1 MPTSIYDINRKH
13 TINNQYFEN
22 ITTQDQAY
30 WLGFIWA
37 DGSISQTAK
46 RCSGKNRLTL
56 AQKADEK
63 DHLQKFA
70 NSLNSNAT
78 ISIRTPF
85 ANKQI
90 ASISIN
96 SRPIC
101 QQLEQ
106 LGYGNKQERIHVP
119 NIPKPLL
126 RHFIRGYFDGDGC
139 LSIYEQQ
146 VKQWTINRQE
156 WSITGTQEL
165 LKEIKEILNQDTT
178 VSPNV
183 KLKTYN
189 RTSKVVSLRYGRKA
203 DINTLYHYMYDNASI
218 YLESKHQKFLEF
230 YSKQP

>member
-1 MPTSIYDINRKH
+1 M
-13 TINNQYFEN
+13 
-22 ITTQDQAY
+22 
-30 WLGFIWA
+30 
-37 DGSISQTAK
+37 
-46 RCSGKNRLTL
+46 
-56 AQKADEK
+56 
-63 DHLQKFA
+63 
-70 NSLNSNAT
+70 
-78 ISIRTPF
+78 
-85 ANKQI
+85 
-90 ASISIN
+90 
-96 SRPIC
+96 
-101 QQLEQ
+101 
-106 LGYGNKQERIHVP
+106 
-119 NIPKPLL
+119 
-126 RHFIRGYFDGDGC
+126 
-139 LSIYEQQ
+139 SIYEQQ